1 MIMTLVRGLLVGLL
15 CMPVLLVGCGADP
28 GTVGDD
34 AGNPG
39 DMLDSSANA
48 GPTQHELEL
57 GRRIVQQYTNLMELR
72 DPVTALEALDFRD
85 MWELAGLPREEAPN
99 FMLAVGEDRSLMDCL
114 TVDQDEI
121 SLTSCPVGPV
131 NVSAFLKL
139 NFQTFTLELGV
150 DGTLSIGEQNFN
162 IGADMGSS
170 FTLDDHSLDAV
181 VSTGV
186 QFHTL
191 TAGIELAMIDLALEE
206 CGPSAG
212 SLTFTIE
219 LGDQSLPINLPFL
232 NCGG

>member
-34 AGNPG
+34 ANPG

-57 GRRIVQQYTNLMELR
+57 GRRIVQQYVNLTEVR

-99 FMLAVGEDRSLMDCL
+99 FMLAVGEDRALVDCL
-114 TVDQDEI
+114 TVDDDQI
-121 SLTSCPVGPV
+121 WLTTCPVGPLDLSLHLQV
-131 NVSAFLKL
+131 
-139 NFQTFTLELGV
+139 NFQTFLIEMGV
-150 DGTLSIGEQNFN
+150 DGTLSLGEQNFAV
-162 IGADMGSS
+162 GADLGSS
-170 FTLDDHSLDAV
+170 FILDDHSLDATV
-181 VSTGV
+181 MTGV

-191 TAGIELAMIDLALEE
+191 TASVDLAMLDLVLDE

-212 SLTFTIE
+212 SLTFTIN
-219 LGDQSLPINLPFL
+219 LGEQSLPIELPFL
-232 NCGG
+232 DCGG